1 MPGTPKTDRL
11 TRYREKRKVEGTPEP
26 FGEASAERPYLFV
39 IQKHAARRT
48 HYDLRLEWGGTLIS
62 WAVPNGPSLD
72 PSEKRL
78 AVHVEDHP
86 VEYADFEGVIP
97 EGNYGA
103 GEVIVWD
110 QGRWT
115 PLADLDEG
123 MKKGKLLF
131 ELHGYKLRGVWTLV
145 RMKTKGKTT
154 GKEWLLIKEH
164 DAWSRKGPE
173 AAYSQESIFSGLT
186 IEDLATGKSRA
197 EEIRAE
203 LERLKAPRR
212 KVRAPDVKL
221 MLAET
226 RDGAFSRPG
235 WLWELKYD
243 GYRLLAGRESGKTML
258 RYRHGMD
265 STATFPEIARAVSA
279 LPSDAFVLDGEV
291 VVLDGNARPR
301 FGLLQKRGLLQ
312 RRADIERAAVEL
324 PATYFAFDLL
334 GFEDFDLRDLPLTTR
349 KALLQRFVPRAG
361 PVRFADH
368 VEERGDEL
376 LAAAGGLGLEGVV
389 GKKADSTYRG
399 ARSADWLKVKLD
411 RTGDFVVVGYTKPE
425 GGRSGFGALHLAYWQ
440 DGAAGTGGAG
450 GSASSAGTG
459 GAGSSLIY
467 GGRVGTGFSDR
478 LLDEI
483 HARLEARVRK
493 TPAFGGAVPT
503 GRGHVWVEPELVV
516 EVRFKEWT
524 GDGLLRHPAFLRVR
538 EDKPIEECVREGD
551 PGTAEE
557 PATPPPAPTR
567 SYEAEEKVVPLS
579 NLTKVFWPVE
589 GYTKGDLIEY
599 YRAISPWLLPY
610 LADRPLVMTRYPD
623 GIDGKSFFQKDA
635 PNFAPD
641 WIRLERIW
649 SEHAEREIDYFVCD
663 DLETLLYVANLGSI
677 PLHMWASRVA
687 APERPDWCILD
698 LDPKGAPFSNVVT
711 IAKAIRELCEEIAL
725 PSFIKTSG
733 ATGLHVLLPLGG
745 QCTHSESRVLGE
757 ILARVIEQRHGKIAT
772 TARALGARDGKVYVD
787 YLQNGHGKTIAG
799 PFSARP
805 VPGATCSAPLKWS
818 DVNDKLDPKKFTL
831 KTLPARMK
839 KLKDD
844 PLAPVLTLK
853 PDLQSALTKL
863 TGRLRS

>member
-1 MPGTPKTDRL
+1 MPLDK
-11 TRYREKRKVEGTPEP
+11 YRQKRSADSTPEP
-26 FGEASAERPYLFV
+26 FGRGGENRPHLFV
-39 IQKHAARRT
+39 VQKHAATRL
-48 HYDLRLEWGGTLIS
+48 HWDFRLEWAGVLKS
-62 WAVPNGPSLD
+62 WAVPQGPSAD
-72 PSEKRL
+72 PADKRL
-78 AVHVEDHP
+78 AVEVEDHP

-97 EGNYGA
+97 DGNYGA

-123 MKKGKLLF
+123 LKKGKLLF
-131 ELHGYKLRGVWTLV
+131 ELHGYKLRGSWTLV

-154 GKEWLLIKEH
+154 GKEWLLIKER
-164 DAWSRKGPE
+164 DGWARKGPE
-173 AAYSQESIFSGLT
+173 AAYPQESIFSGLT
-186 IEDLATGKSRA
+186 IEDLASGKSRA
-197 EEIRAE
+197 DEIRAE
-203 LERLKAPRR
+203 LERLGAPRK
-212 KVRAPDVKL
+212 KVRAAEVKL

-226 RDGAFSRPG
+226 RDSAFTRPG

-243 GYRLLAGRESGKTML
+243 GYRLLAGRESGKTIL

-265 STATFPEIARAVSA
+265 STATFPEIARAISA
-279 LPSDAFVLDGEV
+279 LPCDAFVLDGEV
-291 VVLDGNARPR
+291 VVLDPSARPR

-312 RRADIERAAVEL
+312 RRTDIERAAVEL

-334 GFEDFDLRDLPLTTR
+334 GFEDFDLRGLPLSTR
-349 KALLQRFVPRAG
+349 KALLQRFVPKAG
-361 PVRFADH
+361 PLRFADH
-368 VEERGDEL
+368 IEEKGDDL
-376 LAAAGGLGLEGVV
+376 LAAAGELGLEGVV

-399 ARSADWLKVKLD
+399 ARSADWLKVRLD
-411 RTGDFVVVGYTKPE
+411 RTGDFAVVGYTKPD
-425 GGRSGFGALHLAYWQ
+425 GGRSGFGALHLAYWH
-440 DGAAGTGGAG
+440 DGG
-450 GSASSAGTG
+450 
-459 GAGSSLIY
+459 LVY
-467 GGRVGTGFSDR
+467 GGRVGTGFSDKQLR
-478 LLDEI
+478 EI
-483 HARLEARVRK
+483 HARLERSVRE
-493 TPAFGGAVPT
+493 TPACGGAVPT
-503 GRGHVWVEPELVV
+503 GRDHVWVEPEIVA

-524 GDGLLRHPAFLRVR
+524 GDGLLRHPAFLRLR
-538 EDKPIEECVREGD
+538 EDKPIEECVREAD
-551 PGTAEE
+551 PGSHEPPTQTAEASAKAVE
-557 PATPPPAPTR
+557 K
-567 SYEAEEKVVPLS
+567 EEKTVPFS

-635 PNFAPD
+635 PKFAPD

-677 PLHMWASRVA
+677 PLHVWASRVA

-698 LDPKGAPFSNVVT
+698 LDPKGAPFSHVVT
-711 IAKAIRELCEEIAL
+711 IARAIRELCEEIEL

-733 ATGLHVLLPLGG
+733 ATGLHVLIPLGG
-745 QCTHSESRVLGE
+745 QCTHSESRVFGE
-757 ILARVIEQRHGKIAT
+757 ILARAIEQQHGKIAT
-772 TARALGARDGKVYVD
+772 TARALGARGGRVYVD

-818 DVNDKLDPKKFTL
+818 EVGGKLDPKKFTL

-844 PLAPVLTLK
+844 PLAPVLALK
-853 PDLQSALTKL
+853 PDLQSALAKL
-863 TGRLRS
+863 TGRLG

>member
-1 MPGTPKTDRL
+1 LPLEK
-11 TRYREKRKVEGTPEP
+11 YRQKRSADSTPEP
-26 FGEASAERPYLFV
+26 FGRGGENRPHLFV
-39 IQKHAARRT
+39 VQKHAATRL
-48 HYDLRLEWGGTLIS
+48 HWDFRLEWAGVLKS
-62 WAVPNGPSLD
+62 WAVPQGPSAD
-72 PSEKRL
+72 PADKRL
-78 AVHVEDHP
+78 AVEVEDHP

-97 EGNYGA
+97 DGNYGA

-131 ELHGYKLRGVWTLV
+131 ELHGYKLRGTWTLV
-145 RMKTKGKTT
+145 RMKTRGRTT
-154 GKEWLLIKEH
+154 GKEWLLIKER
-164 DAWSRKGPE
+164 DGWARKGPE

-203 LERLKAPRR
+203 LERLGAPRK
-212 KVRAPDVKL
+212 KVRAADVKL

-226 RDGAFSRPG
+226 RDAAFSRAG

-243 GYRLLAGRESGKTML
+243 GYRLLAGRESGKTIL

-279 LPSDAFVLDGEV
+279 LPCDAFVLDGEV
-291 VVLDGNARPR
+291 VVLDPSARPR

-312 RRADIERAAVEL
+312 RRSDIERAAVEL

-334 GFEDFDLRDLPLTTR
+334 GFEDFDLRGLPLSTR
-349 KALLQRFVPRAG
+349 KALLQRFVPKAG

-368 VEERGDEL
+368 VEEKGEDL
-376 LAAAGGLGLEGVV
+376 LAAAGELGLEGVV
-389 GKKADSTYRG
+389 GKKADSPYRG
-399 ARSADWLKVKLD
+399 ARSGDWIKVKLD
-411 RTGDFVVVGYTKPE
+411 RTGDFVVVGHTKPD
-425 GGRSGFGALHLAYWQ
+425 GARSGFGALHLAYWQ
-440 DGAAGTGGAG
+440 NGG
-450 GSASSAGTG
+450 
-459 GAGSSLIY
+459 LIY
-467 GGRVGTGFSDR
+467 GGKVGTGFSDKQLR
-478 LLDEI
+478 QI
-483 HARLEARVRK
+483 HARLQKKVLKE
-493 TPAFGGAVPT
+493 PAFGGAVPS
-503 GRGHVWVEPELVV
+503 GRGHAWVDPELVA

-524 GDGLLRHPAFLRVR
+524 GEGLLRHPAFLRLR
-538 EDKPIEECVREGD
+538 EDKPIEECVREAD
-551 PGTAEE
+551 PGTVDE
-557 PATPPPAPTR
+557 PATPPPSPKRA
-567 SYEAEEKVVPLS
+567 YEEEEKTVPFS

-677 PLHMWASRVA
+677 PLHVWASRVA

-698 LDPKGAPFSNVVT
+698 LDPKGAPFSHVVT
-711 IAKAIRELCEEIAL
+711 IARAIRALCEEIDL

-733 ATGLHVLLPLGG
+733 ATGLHVLIPLGG
-745 QCTHSESRVLGE
+745 QCTHSESRVFGE
-757 ILARVIEQRHGKIAT
+757 ILARVIEQQHPKIAT
-772 TARALGARDGKVYVD
+772 TARALGARGGKVYVD
-787 YLQNGHGKTIAG
+787 FLQNGHGKTIAG

-818 DVNDKLDPKKFTL
+818 EVNGKLDPKNYTL

-853 PDLQSALTKL
+853 PDLQSALAKL
-863 TGRLRS
+863 TGRLKP

>member
-1 MPGTPKTDRL
+1 MGRGIASVPLEK
-11 TRYREKRKVEGTPEP
+11 YREKRSADTTPEP
-26 FGEASAERPYLFV
+26 FGRGGENRPHLFV
-39 IQKHAARRT
+39 VQKHAATRL
-48 HYDLRLEWGGTLIS
+48 HYDFRLEWGGVLKS
-62 WAVPNGPSLD
+62 WAVPQGPSPD
-72 PSEKRL
+72 PADKRL
-78 AVHVEDHP
+78 AVEVEDHP

-115 PLADLDEG
+115 PLTDLDEG

-154 GKEWLLIKEH
+154 GKEWLLIKER
-164 DAWSRKGPE
+164 DAWAKKGPE
-173 AAYSQESIFSGLT
+173 AVYPQESIFSGLT
-186 IEDLATGKSRA
+186 LEDLASGASRA
-197 EEIRAE
+197 AEVRAE
-203 LERLKAPRR
+203 LERLGAPKRR
-212 KVRAPDVKL
+212 VRAADVKL
-221 MLAET
+221 MLAEP
-226 RDGAFSRPG
+226 RESAFSKAG
-235 WLWELKYD
+235 WIWELKYD
-243 GYRLLAGRESGKTML
+243 GYRLLAGREDGKPVL
-258 RYRHGMD
+258 RYRHGMN
-265 STATFPEIARAVSA
+265 STATFPEIARAVGA
-279 LPSDAFVLDGEV
+279 LPCDSFVLDGEV
-291 VVLDGNARPR
+291 VVLDGKSKPR
-301 FGLLQKRGLLQ
+301 FGLLQKRALLQ
-312 RRADIERAAVEL
+312 RRTDIDRAAVEL
-324 PATYFAFDLL
+324 PATLFAFDLL
-334 GFEDFDLRDLPLTTR
+334 AFDGFDLRGLPLAER
-349 KALLQRFVPRAG
+349 KALLQQFLPRAG

-368 VEERGDEL
+368 VETKGEAL
-376 LAAAGGLGLEGVV
+376 LEAAGELGLEGVV

-399 ARSADWLKVKLD
+399 ARSGDWVKVRLD
-411 RTGDFVVVGYTKPE
+411 RTGDFAVVGFTKPE
-425 GGRSGFGALHLAYWQ
+425 GARSGFGALHLAYWQ
-440 DGAAGTGGAG
+440 DGG
-450 GSASSAGTG
+450 
-459 GAGSSLIY
+459 LVY
-467 GGRVGTGFSDR
+467 GGRVGTGFSDK
-478 LLDEI
+478 LLREL
-483 HARLEARVRK
+483 HARLEKLVRP
-493 TPAFGGAVPT
+493 TPPCGGPVPT
-503 GRGHVWVEPELVV
+503 GRGHVWVEPEIVA

-524 GDGLLRHPAFLRVR
+524 GDGLLRHPAFLRLR
-538 EDKPIEECVREGD
+538 DDKPIEECERED
-551 PGTAEE
+551 VDAAPDHE
-557 PATPPPAPTR
+557 PPPAVVRDAGP
-567 SYEAEEKVVPLS
+567 EEKTVPFS
-579 NLTKVFWPVE
+579 NLTKVFWPEE

-623 GIDGKSFFQKDA
+623 GITGKSFFQKDA

-677 PLHMWASRVA
+677 PLHVWASRVA

-698 LDPKGAPFSNVVT
+698 LDPKGAPFSHVVE
-711 IAKAIRELCEEIAL
+711 IARAIHALCEEIGM
-725 PSFIKTSG
+725 PDFIKTSG

-757 ILARVIEQRHGKIAT
+757 ILARVIEQEHGNIAT
-772 TARALGARDGKVYVD
+772 TARALGSRGGKVYVD

-818 DVNDKLDPKKFTL
+818 EVDGKLDPKKFTL

-853 PDLQSALTKL
+853 PNLAQALARL
-863 TGRLRS
+863 TERLESGARPSRSRPRR